1 MHHTLIVSSNGR
13 PGERDDAMVVST
25 PLDAIVRLEHR
36 KRIRT
41 VVLTGS
47 YARDR
52 ELAAFLDEFYPSVR
66 VERAV

>member
-1 MHHTLIVSSNGR
+1 VHHTLIVSNAGR
-13 PGERDDAMVVST
+13 LEERDDAMVVST
-25 PLDAIVRLEHR
+25 PLDAIVRLERR

-41 VVLTGS
+41 VVLSGS
-47 YARDR
+47 YARDQ